1 MSVVIKA
8 FLPSDIGAIQTTT
21 STSANILAPESQ
33 TKSIILII
41 IIYFLD
47 YLVNIS
53 DYKMCP
59 KPKFIQFTAIDDEE
73 NQQIVTSKKL
83 ERVNF
88 VAFLFKNYSNSY

>member
-1 MSVVIKA
+1 MGV
-8 FLPSDIGAIQTTT
+8 LPSDIGAIQTTT

-47 YLVNIS
+47 YFIHIS

-59 KPKFIQFTAIDDEE
+59 KPKFIQFTAIDDKE

-83 ERVNF
+83 E
-88 VAFLFKNYSNSY
+88 